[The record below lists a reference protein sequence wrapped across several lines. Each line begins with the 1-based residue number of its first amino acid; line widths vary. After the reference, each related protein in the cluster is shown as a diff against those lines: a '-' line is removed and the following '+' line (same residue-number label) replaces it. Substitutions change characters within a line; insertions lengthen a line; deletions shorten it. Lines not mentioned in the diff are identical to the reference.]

1 MLESSFYVSKNTLIV
16 RLKGELDQ
24 NETDDLRI
32 RINELMVK
40 YNIVNIIFN
49 LRELEFM
56 DSSGIGI
63 IIGRY
68 CQIKNKGQI
77 VLCEINRGIQKLIS
91 LSGLV
96 RICKIKDSEQ
106 TALCHIGGNR

>member
-1 MLESSFYVSKNTLIV
+1 MLQSSFYVFKNILII

-32 RINELMVK
+32 RINEIMVK
-40 YNIVNIIFN
+40 NNISNIIFN

-77 VLCEINRGIQKLIS
+77 ILCEINRSIEKIIS
-91 LSGLV
+91 LSGLM
-96 RICKIKDSEQ
+96 RICGIKDSEQ
-106 TALCHIGGNR
+106 TALCSMGGYK